1 MKGQL
6 EMLRKFFISPNR
18 CLTLLVK
25 LGRIA
30 ADTPFP
36 PASVMTVRQM
46 ANGVGFSYPKGA
58 WGRGIS
64 TIISW
69 ATVAREWEAEENQKA
84 LEIDVEPS
92 ADGTYLVSSRSKPE
106 QSYLVDLGKAGNR
119 DSCPCSKARMMK
131 NLLSEGG
138 WLQGA
143 WKRHCSHQKMAEC
156 HHQVAAY
163 VAAENIR
170 QQVISQ
176 MEIERK
182 ECASLA
188 QFYDRLEWRLLWEK
202 REGIPPESSTI
213 PVLWG
218 ILKCFNRKLAVEAFN
233 RLPKDLRDFA
243 NSQSAAFKQ
252 RYAREIYL
260 SQREREAWLAMP
272 PEEKEGFSEP
282 KTQID
287 NIIWGLWIQ
296 GIRSQVVATYNAW

>member
-6 EMLRKFFISPNR
+6 EMLQKYFISPTR
-18 CLTLLVK
+18 CLVLLVK

-30 ADTPFP
+30 ADAPTP
-36 PASVMTVRQM
+36 PASLVTIRQM
-46 ANGVGFSYPKGA
+46 ANGIGVSYPKGA

-84 LEIDVEPS
+84 AEVDVEPNMN
-92 ADGTYLVSSRSKPE
+92 DTYLVSSRSNAN
-106 QSYLVDLGKAGNR
+106 QSYLVDLGKSSSR
-119 DSCPCSKARMMK
+119 DSCPCPKARMMK

-138 WLQGA
+138 WLQSA

-156 HHQVAAY
+156 HHQIAAY

-182 ECASLA
+182 ECSSLA
-188 QFYDRLEWRLLWEK
+188 QFYDRLEWRLTWEK

-218 ILKCFNRKLAVEAFN
+218 VLKAFNRKLAVEAFN

-243 NSQSAAFKQ
+243 NAQSSYFKQ

-272 PEEKEGFSEP
+272 PEEKEGSSEP
-282 KTQID
+282 GTQID
-287 NIIWGLWIQ
+287 SIVWGLWIQ
-296 GIRSQVVATYNAW
+296 GIRAQVVATYSAW